1 MNRAPIAAAVFL
13 LACQN
18 QPAPE
23 QAKKVEA
30 GPQEASK
37 AGPASPHGDG
47 KALPMSPHGAHGEMK
62 AAPPLRPAREAVN
75 PREVTPSGKVREEQV
90 PGLKFKVPEEWEKKP
105 GSSPMRL
112 AEFTLPGPGGDAELA
127 VYRFPG
133 GGGDVASN
141 VHRWRTQFTKPDGSP
156 LTEADGSVKEQTRG
170 SLKITVVD
178 LAGTYVA
185 QVTPGAPERYND
197 PNYRMLAAVIE
208 GAGDPFFFKAVGPAA
223 TMAVWEPTFAGFA
236 EKFAVETL

>member
-1 MNRAPIAAAVFL
+1 MNRTLLAAVVL
-13 LACQN
+13 LFACQN
-18 QPAPE
+18 QPVPE

-30 GPQEASK
+30 GAHEAGK
-37 AGPASPHGDG
+37 VAPASPHGDM
-47 KALPMSPHGAHGEMK
+47 KMPPMSPHGDMK
-62 AAPPLRPAREAVN
+62 AAAPRPAREAVN
-75 PREVTPSGKVREEQV
+75 PREVTPGGKFRDEQV
-90 PGLKFKVPEEWEKKP
+90 PGLKFRVPEEWEKKP

-112 AEFTLPGPGGDAELA
+112 AEFTLPGPGGEAELA

-156 LTEADGSVKEQTRG
+156 LTDADGAVKEQTHG

-178 LAGTYVA
+178 IAGTYVA
-185 QVTPGAPERYND
+185 QVTPGAPERYSD
-197 PNYRMLAAVIE
+197 PNYRMLAAVVE

-223 TMAVWEPTFAGFA
+223 TMAVWEPTFMGFA
-236 EKFAVETL
+236 DTFAVEMQ